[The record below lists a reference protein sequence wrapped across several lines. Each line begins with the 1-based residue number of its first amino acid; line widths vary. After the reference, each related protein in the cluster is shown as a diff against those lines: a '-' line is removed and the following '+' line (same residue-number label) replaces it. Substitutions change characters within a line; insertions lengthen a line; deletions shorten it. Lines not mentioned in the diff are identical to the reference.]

1 MSEKEAKG
9 CLIERS
15 GRYHAVISYYIGEH
29 RFQETKTTGILVNA
43 HKKREAEAI
52 KNRLVQEKQKELER
66 LAFKAKAHPFADCLE
81 RWVKYK
87 SAQIESTTAWGYEV
101 RSKTIIEYFRK
112 KDMMIEDLQPKDIL
126 EYYEWALQ
134 SGRRNIYNENM
145 PTGLSRR
152 TVSDHAVLIRGF
164 LNDAVVQGV
173 INTNPA
179 DKVQVPRVQE
189 NKVEETAYMDTA
201 QAKEFLAYIKTVP
214 MFEKL
219 YCFTKLG
226 LCYGFRRSEILG
238 LRWSAIDFEKGE
250 IEIKHTVVRS
260 RQGDEYRDNVK
271 TKSSHRYLPLVK
283 NVRGDLL
290 ELAEEQK
297 KSGIYSKD
305 GYVFKW
311 EDGRPYSPDY
321 ITKTFKKAV
330 LRCGRVPKG
339 VTVHKLRHSCCAIL
353 TEQGWDL
360 GKIHNW
366 LGHSD
371 ISTTANIYNHV
382 TKKWKNRHGELVDEI
397 FG

>member
-1 MSEKEAKG
+1 MSDKKTKG
-9 CLIERS
+9 CLIERK
-15 GRYHAVISYYIGEH
+15 GNYYAVISYYVEGH
-29 RFQETKTTGILVNA
+29 RFQDTKATGISINA

-52 KNRLVQEKQKELER
+52 KNRFVQEKEEELQR
-66 LAFKAKAHPFADCLE
+66 LAHKRESHPFVDCFE
-81 RWVKYK
+81 KWIKYK
-87 SAQIESTTAWGYEV
+87 TTQIESTTAWGYEE
-101 RSKTIIEYFRK
+101 RSKTILAYFK
-112 KDMMIEDLQPKDIL
+112 EKDFMIEDVQAKDIL
-126 EYYEWALQ
+126 GYYEWALAN
-134 SGRRNIYNENM
+134 GRRNLYHKNT

-152 TVSDHAVLIRGF
+152 TVSDHASLIKSF
-164 LNDAVVQGV
+164 LKDAVVQGV
-173 INTNPA
+173 ISVNPA
-179 DKVQVPRVQE
+179 DKVQVPRVKE
-189 NKVEETAYMDTA
+189 NHVEEAAYMDKE
-201 QAKEFLAYIKTVP
+201 QADAFLAYIKTVP

-226 LCYGFRRSEILG
+226 LCYGFRRSELLG
-238 LRWSAIDFEKGE
+238 LKWSAIDFEKGE

-260 RQGDEYRDNVK
+260 GQGDEYRDNVK
-271 TKSSHRYLPLVK
+271 TKSSHRYLPLL
-283 NVRGDLL
+283 NSVRGDLL
-290 ELAEEQK
+290 ELMETQK
-297 KSGIYSKD
+297 KLGIYAKD
-305 GYVFKW
+305 GYVFLW

-330 LRCGRVPKG
+330 LRCGKVPKG

-382 TKKWKNRHGELVDEI
+382 TKKWKNKHGEMVDEI